1 MFSSS
6 GQCLLP
12 RPLAPLPLL
21 SPLPSHSQLSF
32 KLTRDIHLVWYVMY
46 DTNISGTKNNY
57 RLFFYGN
64 NSCDTVSSFNPFLYM
79 AVTSI
84 TQKSGVGS
92 CCLSL
97 SDISIILLGPNFI
110 YFIVLEPL

>member
-1 MFSSS
+1 MFSSP

-21 SPLPSHSQLSF
+21 PPLPSHSQLSF

-64 NSCDTVSSFNPFLYM
+64 NSCDTVSCFNPLLYSH
-79 AVTSI
+79 VDFCKLDTSNASVNA
-84 TQKSGVGS
+84 KPGGGDVAYVGHWT
-92 CCLSL
+92 
-97 SDISIILLGPNFI
+97 FQ
-110 YFIVLEPL
+110 